1 MHVKVVT
8 NKVDYELDF
17 SGKINVITGNSG
29 SRKTA
34 FLKAINK
41 YKSGVKNVKVKVQQ
55 DGMVMPKEKMVLL
68 MNDTVIAGDYHHLF
82 QSMSEGLFIIDETSP
97 LLLEPDIGK
106 VIAESTN
113 YFLFVTRQLIGW
125 LPISIDS
132 IYTFRLKDKS
142 VVNVPKYCMDN
153 LDLVDIKSVDYILTE
168 DSVSGRLFFEHYFPD
183 IAVCP
188 KKFFYNGKVYN
199 RDNTTL
205 HVALEKELET
215 MDNILVVF
223 DASAYGFFYD
233 VFLGV
238 VRRSKKR
245 VGVLSWN
252 SFENYLLGT
261 PVFGCALT
269 KDDVTCYFN
278 SLEQL
283 STARLKKLRPG
294 YDKAKLPGWVKG
306 NSDFIQWPVSLIKK
320 KENSGMNVF

>member
-1 MHVKVVT
+1 MYVKVVT
-8 NKVDYELDF
+8 NKVNYELNF

-34 FLKAINK
+34 FLKAVNK

-55 DGMVMPKEKMVLL
+55 DDIIIPKEKIVLL

-106 VIAESTN
+106 VVAESIN
-113 YFLFVTRQLIGW
+113 YFLFVTRQLIEW

-132 IYTFRLKDKS
+132 IYTFHLSDKS
-142 VVNVPKYCMDN
+142 IINVPKYCTDN

-183 IAVCP
+183 ITVCP
-188 KKFFYNGKVYN
+188 KKFFSNGKMFN

-205 HVALEKELET
+205 HMALEKELDT
-215 MDNILVVF
+215 TDNILVVF

-233 VFLGV
+233 VLLSV
-238 VRRSKKR
+238 IRRSKKQIS
-245 VGVLSWN
+245 VLSWN

-261 PVFGCALT
+261 PVFGCVLT
-269 KDDVTCYFN
+269 KEDVACYSN

-283 STARLKKLRPG
+283 STTRLKKLKPG
-294 YDKAKLPGWVKG
+294 YDKAKLPSWAKD
-306 NSDFIQWPVSLIKK
+306 NRNFIQWPVSLIRQKK
-320 KENSGMNVF
+320 LI